1 MTIPAGEHF
10 VTYKAAT
17 GYFAAAVLT
26 AGALGWNIKG
36 EISDV
41 GEKVSVVREDVA
53 VVKVKLDS
61 LSKVTEIQ
69 GGDVE
74 QAQYVLVQ
82 LPDGASSAHDIRV
95 REMLIKK
102 GLLDADLRP

>member
-69 GGDVE
+69 EGDVN
-74 QAQYVLVQ
+74 QAQYVLVEVPSHTARDE
-82 LPDGASSAHDIRV
+82 LV
-95 REMLIKK
+95 RQV
-102 GLLDADLRP
+102 LLKNGEINGTP